1 MVKIPNCILIVKF
14 SIKITSYPP
23 VNHPTKIQHRLGPK
37 PKGGHAKWEPRLRSF
52 LPCANAFIK
61 KNKHDPKET
70 WIFTQREMIRFSMA
84 ISGSDWLEVPT
95 IYKNIP
101 TKYGLIWYSTSILGF
116 WNSHWRLC
124 FMVIIGYGF
133 ILFDVYD
140 KLTMITI
147 NGCPTITIKHIIQ
160 WFILFDNYLMIT
172 IIFVSVLSIYF
183 KPLSWCSGYHGSWW

>member
-1 MVKIPNCILIVKF
+1 MGAPA
-14 SIKITSYPP
+14 
-23 VNHPTKIQHRLGPK
+23 
-37 PKGGHAKWEPRLRSF
+37 AKL
-52 LPCANAFIK
+52 LALCQCLYK
-61 KNKHDPKET
+61 KKQTRPERDMDFYAEGNDQ
-70 WIFTQREMIRFSMA
+70 ISMA

-172 IIFVSVLSIYF
+172 IILYRYCRFISNHCHDVQDIMD
-183 KPLSWCSGYHGSWW
+183 HGDNVMHE